1 MGFDKTRKA
10 CFYTNL
16 GYLRN
21 ENRNDERSELWHASV
36 TMEYPVRG
44 RALRMGRKGVHP
56 RRIHDNQ
63 GNKKMHIPDGFLT
76 AQTWVPAW
84 FLSAGGIGFCLN
96 RAKKAMQDRAVPLM
110 GVMAA
115 FIFAAQMVNFPVLGG
130 TSGHL
135 LGGVLA
141 AVLLGP
147 FAGAIVIACVLVIQ
161 CLIFQDG
168 GLTALGANILN
179 MAVIGTMGGYG
190 MYRLMRGR
198 SGDHWRILFATA
210 VASWFSVVLASGACA
225 LELAFSKTSPLNIVL
240 PAMLG
245 IHALIGIG
253 EGVVTTLIVGF
264 VLKVRPDLLHLLSH
278 RNGMDGPFER
288 GDAALNGQGGQS

>member
-1 MGFDKTRKA
+1 
-10 CFYTNL
+10 
-16 GYLRN
+16 
-21 ENRNDERSELWHASV
+21 
-36 TMEYPVRG
+36 
-44 RALRMGRKGVHP
+44 
-56 RRIHDNQ
+56 
-63 GNKKMHIPDGFLT
+63 MHIPDGFLT

-84 FLSAGGIGFCLN
+84 FLSAGGIGFCVN

-198 SGDHWRILFATA
+198 SGDHRRILSATA
-210 VASWFSVVLASGACA
+210 VASWFSVMLASGACA
-225 LELAFSKTSPLNIVL
+225 LELSFSKTSPLNIVL

-264 VLKVRPDLLHLLSH
+264 VLKVRPDLVHLLSN
-278 RNGMDGPFER
+278 RNGAEGPFEQ
-288 GDAALNGQGGQS
+288 GDAALNEQGGQS